1 MGARRQNQLS
11 NNPDIMSGTWA
22 IAIADYDNE
31 ASNTLKLT
39 AGGKIFDCR
48 VDVNAPEWSFGTGEG
63 LGG

>member
-1 MGARRQNQLS
+1 MGARRQNQL
-11 NNPDIMSGTWA
+11 PKQTQMSGTWA